1 MSTTRDAAGEQD
13 VTEAVPV
20 RQTTPPAQPARRVSL
35 DVLRGG
41 LLAFML
47 FTPPFRLP
55 DTYPFL
61 DHAAWLGWSGSDLIF
76 PLFLFTSGGSLGY
89 MLRRGITADKANRL
103 IRRVIALIV
112 LGLLYNA
119 IGTGF
124 DLSTL
129 RFTGVLQLIG
139 VTGFLGAL
147 AVTVIDR
154 VIPGRPVLALGA
166 TLGVSW
172 LAYAGVMA
180 AADCWQVTEGCS
192 PFYGLD
198 TRLLGAEHLYRQ
210 GTGVGYDPEGIAV
223 MVAATWIVLAGYLA
237 TMLLRD
243 VAGRALATRA
253 GWVVLGGAGAVVAA
267 LLLDGLTPLSK
278 RVMSPTFM
286 LLAAG
291 VGLVA
296 YGLLALAFDL
306 EARGVWADRVRAVVA
321 FPFTTLGWN
330 ALVVYLGERIAV
342 VAAARTTV
350 DGQPAFQA
358 LLDGLAGT
366 YGARAGLIT
375 GLLLLG
381 LLLAV
386 TGIMRALRWRI
397 AL

>member
-1 MSTTRDAAGEQD
+1 MTSTRQAADTATTSTDAT
-13 VTEAVPV
+13 TELPSTSS
-20 RQTTPPAQPARRVSL
+20 RSARRASL

-47 FTPPFRLP
+47 FTPPFRVEG
-55 DTYPFL
+55 TYPLL
-61 DHAAWLGWSGSDLIF
+61 DHAAWLGWTPSDLIF

-89 MLRRGITADKANRL
+89 LLRNGMTAGRANRL
-103 IRRVIALIV
+103 ARRLIALVV

-139 VTGFLGAL
+139 VCGAL
-147 AVTVIDR
+147 GAVTVAALDR
-154 VIPGRPVLALGA
+154 IAGRRPVAAVSVTLAA
-166 TLGVSW
+166 TWVL
-172 LAYAGVMA
+172 YAVVMV
-180 AADCWQVTEGCS
+180 AADCWRTTEGCS
-192 PFYGLD
+192 PFYRLD
-198 TRLLGAEHLYRQ
+198 TGVLGADHLYRQ
-210 GTGVGYDPEGIAV
+210 GAGYDPEGIAV
-223 MVAATWIVLAGYLA
+223 MVAATWIVLVGYLA

-243 VAGRALATRA
+243 AQGRMLAVRS
-253 GWVVLGGAGAVVAA
+253 GWLVGAGTVGVVGA
-267 LLLDGLTPLSK
+267 LVLDGLVPLSK

-296 YGLLALAFDL
+296 YGLLSLTLDTDARQAGVAML
-306 EARGVWADRVRAVVA
+306 RGVAAW
-321 FPFTTLGWN
+321 PFTTLGWN
-330 ALVVYLGERIAV
+330 ALVVYLGERIVV
-342 VAAARTTV
+342 VAASQTPVA
-350 DGQPAFQA
+350 GQPASQW
-358 LLDGLAGT
+358 LLDTLAGRW
-366 YGARAGLIT
+366 GHRAGLVV

-386 TGIMRALRWRI
+386 TGIMRWMRWHI